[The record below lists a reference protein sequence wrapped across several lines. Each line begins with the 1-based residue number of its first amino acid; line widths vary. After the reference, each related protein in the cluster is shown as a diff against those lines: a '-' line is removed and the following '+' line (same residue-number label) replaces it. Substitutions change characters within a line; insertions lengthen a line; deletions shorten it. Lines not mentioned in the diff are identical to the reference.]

1 MSRFLIAILLFALA
15 CTARAQN
22 VGDDYERLS
31 VMSSEELMDKGREY
45 LMAQES
51 TKALPYFLIVS
62 ERYKSDQS
70 REAKELSIRA
80 LNNIGLIYKYFI
92 YDYPQSY
99 DYLMRAYELSEESG
113 FADLKSMVM
122 VNLGDLLNDYGV
134 IYNSDTMKGKAEA
147 LFDQSFRKAF
157 ESRDWRM
164 LTTSFFNLSCLNY
177 DLDLGKY
184 SSIFSKEIPENIPH
198 LDYIRMYYKGVEA
211 MQRQNMGEAR
221 EYFGRQLSMTDDS
234 WAGSRYR
241 LIAYLNLAETYRRE
255 NNPGKAA
262 EEYKKALAISEK
274 EDIRDLSAH
283 ICGLLSEIY
292 TSLGNED
299 EEKFYHKEYVEKISA
314 IHNSR
319 LSMVAEMNYLN
330 DLRKEEENRREA
342 QLKQR
347 AQQYLILGVIII
359 LLVVIFFTV
368 LTLRQNRRLREQ
380 NRLLFERYQN
390 VLESTAVK
398 ELKSTSVKEDAKYS
412 NIKLTNDQRKG
423 LVERIGAVLEDADTI
438 CSQDFSLKDLAKMV
452 DSNTTYVS
460 RIINEDYGM
469 TFANLLGNRRVREAC
484 RRINDDRYA
493 NITIEAIAN
502 NVGFKSRTAFL
513 NAFKREV
520 GISPSEYIRMARIKK
535 EA

>member
-1 MSRFLIAILLFALA
+1 MYRILIAFLLILAPSIA
-15 CTARAQN
+15 GAQSA
-22 VGDDYERLS
+22 VSDFDRLS
-31 VMSSEELMDKGREY
+31 VMDSETLMDKGRRLLTEKE
-45 LMAQES
+45 AV
-51 TKALPYFLIVS
+51 KALPYFLIVS
-62 ERYKSDQS
+62 ERYKDDQNVQA
-70 REAKELSIRA
+70 RELSIRA
-80 LNNIGLIYKYFI
+80 LNNIGIIYKMFL
-92 YDYPQSY
+92 YDYPQAY
-99 DYLMRAYELSEESG
+99 DYLSQAYELSMEYG
-113 FADLKSMVM
+113 HDDLMTMVM

-134 IYNSDTMKGKAEA
+134 IYESDTMREKAVA
-147 LFDQSFRKAF
+147 LFDQSFRRSF
-157 ESRDWRM
+157 SRKDWQM
-164 LTTSFFNLSCLNY
+164 LAISFFNLSCLYY
-177 DLDLGKY
+177 DLDLSKY
-184 SSIFSKEIPENIPH
+184 QSIFSKEIPSDTPNIEYVR
-198 LDYIRMYYKGVEA
+198 LQYKGVDA
-211 MQRQNMGEAR
+211 MKKGRMEEAR
-221 EYFGRQLSMTDDS
+221 GYFEKQLDATDRGWQDNR
-234 WAGSRYR
+234 WR
-241 LIAYLNLAETYRRE
+241 LFSYLNTAETYRRE
-255 NNPGKAA
+255 ENFRQAA
-262 EEYKKALAISEK
+262 YEYKMALDLSSK
-274 EDIRDLSAH
+274 EDIRDLSAY
-283 ICGLLSEIY
+283 ICLQLSKCFA
-292 TSLGNED
+292 SLGNKE
-299 EEKFYHKEYVEKISA
+299 EEKVYHQQYLDSMEA

-319 LSMVAEMNYLN
+319 LSYVAELNYIS
-330 DLRKEEENRREA
+330 DLKKEEENRREA

-368 LTLRQNRRLREQ
+368 LILRQNRRLKEQ

-390 VLESTAVK
+390 VLESTA
-398 ELKSTSVKEDAKYS
+398 VKEDAKYS

>member
-1 MSRFLIAILLFALA
+1 MVRFLIAILLFALA
-15 CTARAQN
+15 STAWAQN

-45 LMAQES
+45 LMAQEA

-70 REAKELSIRA
+70 SEAKELSIRA

-99 DYLMRAYELSEESG
+99 DYLMRAYELSEEFG
-113 FADLKSMVM
+113 CTDLQPMVM

-134 IYNSDTMKGKAEA
+134 IYNSDTMKGKAES
-147 LFDQSFRKAF
+147 LFEQSFKKAF
-157 ESRDWRM
+157 ENKDWLM
-164 LTTSFFNLSCLNY
+164 FTTSFFNLSCLNY

-184 SSIFSKEIPENIPH
+184 HSIFSKEIPDNIPH

-211 MQRQNMGEAR
+211 MQKQNMGEAR
-221 EYFGRQLSMTDDS
+221 EYFSRQLSMVGDS
-234 WAGSRYR
+234 WADNRYK

-255 NNPGKAA
+255 NNLSRAA
-262 EEYKKALAISEK
+262 EEYKKALEISDK
-274 EDIRDLSAH
+274 DDIRDLSAH

-292 TSLGNED
+292 ASLGNK
-299 EEKFYHKEYVEKISA
+299 EEEMLYHKDYVEKISA

-319 LSMVAEMNYLN
+319 LSMVGEMNYLN

-342 QLKQR
+342 QLKQK
-347 AQQYLILGVIII
+347 AQQYLIIGVIII

-368 LTLRQNRRLREQ
+368 LILRQNKRLKEH

-390 VLESTAVK
+390 VLESTS
-398 ELKSTSVKEDAKYS
+398 LKEDEKYS

-423 LVERIGAVLEDADTI
+423 LIDRIGTVLEDADTI
-438 CSQDFSLKDLAKMV
+438 CRQDFSLKDLAKMV

-520 GISPSEYIRMARIKK
+520 GISPSEYIRMARNKK
-535 EA
+535 LVNGV